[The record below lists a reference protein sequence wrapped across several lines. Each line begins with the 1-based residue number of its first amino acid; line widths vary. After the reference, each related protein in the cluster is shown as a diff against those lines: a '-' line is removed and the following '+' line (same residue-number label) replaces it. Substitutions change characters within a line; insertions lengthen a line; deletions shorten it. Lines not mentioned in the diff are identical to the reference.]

1 MKAIAVNR
9 TGEAGRP
16 HLDGSDNDTIHLRTD
31 VAEPSLEEHPDG
43 RGVLVKILQV
53 GTCGTD
59 REINRGEYGQA
70 PPENDFLVLG
80 HECFGE
86 VLEVGPKVKDFKPG
100 DLVTATVRR
109 PGTGVLDRM
118 FFHDM
123 THDDV
128 YFERGINLLHGFF
141 CERIV
146 EHESFLIKMPG
157 HLKEIGVLSE
167 PMSVV
172 QKGIRLAY
180 FMQQARFP
188 DFHPR
193 KALVTGAGAI
203 GQLAALA
210 LRLRRVEVVVSA
222 RTPGPHRKAEL
233 LDHIGTRYVA
243 TEGANMAEVL
253 ESEGPFDIIF
263 ESSGSSKVAIA
274 EAPFLLAKNGVCI
287 WSSISGGEG
296 KCEVR
301 TDEINQAAV
310 LGNQLF
316 FGTVNAHLIDF
327 ERGVR
332 DFEHAMEHF
341 TGWLPQLL
349 TNKID
354 LSQATDRDAPREI
367 IKPDRD
373 GVKAYVNLV

>member
-16 HLDGSDNDTIHLRTD
+16 HLDGSDNDSIHLRTD
-31 VAEPSLEEHPDG
+31 IAEPSLEEHPDG

-59 REINRGEYGQA
+59 REINRGEYGQS
-70 PPENDFLVLG
+70 PPGDDYLVLG

-100 DLVTATVRR
+100 NLVTATVRR

-157 HLKEIGVLSE
+157 HLREIGVLSE

-210 LRLRRVEVVVSA
+210 LRLRRVDVVVSA

-233 LDHIGTRYVA
+233 LENIGARYVA
-243 TEGANMAEVL
+243 TQGNNMAEVL
-253 ESEGPFDIIF
+253 EDEGPFDIIF
-263 ESSGSSKVAIA
+263 ESSGSSRVAIA

-287 WSSISGGEG
+287 WSSISGGDG

-332 DFEHAMEHF
+332 DFEHGMEQF
-341 TGWLPQLL
+341 TGWLPKLL

-354 LSQATDRDAPREI
+354 LSQTTERDAPREI
-367 IKPDRD
+367 IKPDAD